1 MFNRTKKIAEKGTAS
16 SESVPF
22 FTNFFFLYNTC
33 DHVEEYAEESD
44 DNF

>member
-1 MFNRTKKIAEKGTAS
+1 MLNRTKRIAEKGTAS

-22 FTNFFFLYNTC
+22 FTNFFFLY
-33 DHVEEYAEESD
+33 DAGQHIEEYTEEGN

>member
-1 MFNRTKKIAEKGTAS
+1 MFNRTKRITKKGTAS

-22 FTNFFFLYNTC
+22 FTNFFFLY
-33 DHVEEYAEESD
+33 DAGQHIEEYTEEGN